1 MAYTITQA
9 RKLLTT
15 GELSVFESSRPQP
28 LRALTPAR
36 LRSKLERARTLRD
49 KYRDLYRRQ
58 AVATRGA
65 PARARSPVGADNQ
78 RTKQKAELFAEVLAR
93 YETEQKRVDA
103 AAKVAAKAAA
113 KAAKEAAKAA
123 KAAEK
128 ASASAK
134 KAGTASRGGKKA
146 AAGAGNAVAKKVS
159 AGKGA
164 SVVKKASARKR
175 PVVDKAP
182 VADKSPAVDKSPAPD
197 EALAIDASAGAST
210 SAQEVATVDPRS
222 SAKEGASVGL
232 SATGTGETTTG
243 KPVKASRSSRSSK
256 ATKAGPPAGTVEATP
271 VVAPKAGRKI
281 SLKSAVADA
290 LEKKNEAEARKVD
303 APRKRSPKA
312 PASQQ
317 PSVVAEA
324 TAPVDVT
331 PEAKRR
337 NPLRKDAGNQAVHA
351 HQRSQQRRVQ
361 ARRDSR

>member
-58 AVATRGA
+58 TVATRGA
-65 PARARSPVGADNQ
+65 PARTRSPVGADNQ

-146 AAGAGNAVAKKVS
+146 AAGAGDAVAKKVG

-175 PVVDKAP
+175 PAVDKAP
-182 VADKSPAVDKSPAPD
+182 VADKSPAPD
-197 EALAIDASAGAST
+197 EALAIDASAGASASTST

-256 ATKAGPPAGTVEATP
+256 AAKAAPPAGTVEATP

>member
-58 AVATRGA
+58 TVATRGA
-65 PARARSPVGADNQ
+65 PARTRSPVGADNQ

-146 AAGAGNAVAKKVS
+146 AAGAGDAVAKKVG

-175 PVVDKAP
+175 PAVDKAP
-182 VADKSPAVDKSPAPD
+182 VADKSPAPD
-197 EALAIDASAGAST
+197 EALAIDASAGASAST

-256 ATKAGPPAGTVEATP
+256 AAKAAPPAGTVEATP